1 MSQPM
6 KGLVQFIADLRNAR
20 AREAEVKRV
29 NTELANIRQKF
40 RDSNLNGYNKKKYVC
55 KLIYMYILGYEI
67 DIGHNE
73 SVSLI
78 ASTKYSEKQI
88 GYLSIS
94 LLLNENSRLLEMVI
108 DSVRKDL
115 ESLNDLHTC
124 LALNCIATVGSSQ
137 MSTELADDVFK
148 LLISPTSPNFVRKK
162 AALTVLRLYRK
173 DRSIMSSGWPDR
185 IVALLDDPDLGVTTS
200 VASLVIALA
209 QDDPSHYKMS
219 YGKVVRRLQSLV
231 FNNDYGND
239 YVYYDVPAPWLFIKL
254 FKLLQYYPPTTDET
268 VFETIKK
275 VIYRVIEVNSASTR
289 NVQQNNA
296 QNAVLFEVINLAI
309 HLDVDPQLLERIVEA
324 LGQFLSSQE
333 TNVRYLS
340 LSAMANLAAR
350 YEDIPVKK
358 YLVTILQAL
367 KDRDISV
374 RRKAIDLLYCLCD
387 SSNVKT
393 IVNELLKY
401 LQAADL
407 SIREE
412 MVIRIAI
419 LVEKYATEFEWYVDI
434 SLRLISIAGNHVSDQ
449 VWQRVIQIVINNENL
464 QAYAARTV
472 FGYIK
477 SPSCHENM
485 VKVGGYILGEYGH
498 LIADDGN
505 NSSPLEQ
512 FLALHDKFTT
522 VSNSTKTLLLTT
534 YIKFVNLFVEIKP
547 QLIQVFEFYSSSVD
561 SEIQQRAVEYLK
573 LAQRGDTSLLAT
585 VWDEIPPFPER
596 TSALLNRMHS
606 KYAYSEDR
614 RVWALGNK
622 QSQADRE
629 QLSIDGA
636 LKTVNNNNTNG
647 NVESIQQRPALSSSN
662 SLPATTTTNN
672 NDTDTTSNNTTPP
685 PPPIPR
691 KTSAPVNSTTTTATD
706 ISSNVPL
713 TSNWEPG
720 FKSLL
725 LHQEGVFYQDSLIQ
739 IGLRSEYRKHLGCVI
754 LYFKNLN
761 DSDIHSFSVELSN
774 PSGEDALHVAT
785 KNLPESTINPNSTTQ
800 QVIVLEA
807 KNPFSDP
814 PQVKITYMAGTL
826 KVLHLKLPVILENFM
841 EPAPLGGEDFFTRW
855 KQLNGENLESQK
867 VFKNMPASST
877 EPTSRTRKDDFDLV
891 HAYNWGIIPD
901 LDKNP
906 DNAVG
911 ASILHTS
918 QGGNFGC
925 LLRLEPNQSRAMYR
939 VTIRATDE
947 RVPGILSKNISTIY
961 QL

>member
-40 RDSNLNGYNKKKYVC
+40 RDSSLNGYNKKKYVC

-78 ASTKYSEKQI
+78 SSTKYSEKQI
-88 GYLSIS
+88 GYLSVS
-94 LLLNENSRLLEMVI
+94 LMLNENSKLLDMVI
-108 DSVRKDL
+108 NSAKKDL

-137 MSTELADDVFK
+137 MSVALADDVFK

-162 AALTVLRLYRK
+162 AALTMLRLYRK
-173 DRSIMSSGWPDR
+173 QPSIMAPSWPDR
-185 IVALLDDPDLGVTTS
+185 IVALLDDPDLGVATS

-219 YGKVVRRLQSLV
+219 YGKVVRRLQTLV
-231 FNNDYGND
+231 FNKDYSQD
-239 YVYYDVPAPWLFIKL
+239 YVYYDVPCPWLFIKL
-254 FKLLQYYPPTTDET
+254 FKLLQYYPPTTDEA

-275 VIYRVIEVNSASTR
+275 VIYRVIESNSVPSK

-324 LGQFLSSQE
+324 LGQFLSAQE

-340 LSAMANLAAR
+340 LSSMANLAAR
-350 YEDIPVKK
+350 YEDIPIKK
-358 YLVTILQAL
+358 YLVTILQSL

-401 LQAADL
+401 LQAADF

-419 LVEKYATEFEWYVDI
+419 LVEKYANEFEWYVDI
-434 SLRLISIAGNHVSDQ
+434 SLRLISIAGNHVSDE
-449 VWQRVIQIVINNENL
+449 VWQRVIQIVVNNENL
-464 QAYAARTV
+464 QAYAARNV
-472 FGYIK
+472 FSYLK
-477 SPSCHENM
+477 STSCHENM
-485 VKVGGYILGEYGH
+485 VKIGGYILGEYGH
-498 LIADDGN
+498 LIADEPN
-505 NSSPLEQ
+505 HSPIEQ
-512 FLALHDKFTT
+512 FLSLHDKFTT
-522 VSNSTKTLLLTT
+522 CSNSTKILLLTT
-534 YIKFVNLFVEIKP
+534 YIKFVNLFEEIKP
-547 QLIQVFEFYSSSVD
+547 QLIQVFEFYSTSID
-561 SEIQQRAVEYLK
+561 SEIQQRACEYLK
-573 LAQRGDTSLLAT
+573 LAQRNDPTLLAT
-585 VWDEIPPFPER
+585 VWDEMPPFPER
-596 TSALLNRMHS
+596 ASALLSRMHA
-606 KYAYSEDR
+606 KYAHSEDK

-622 QSQADRE
+622 QAQSDRE
-629 QLSIDGA
+629 LLNLDVSGPA
-636 LKTVNNNNTNG
+636 HRVLEKEATNNNNG
-647 NVESIQQRPALSSSN
+647 NPTSLSASSSSN
-662 SLPATTTTNN
+662 DVSKTINSTATVTTGA
-672 NDTDTTSNNTTPP
+672 SNTPP
-685 PPPIPR
+685 PPPLPR
-691 KTSAPVNSTTTTATD
+691 KTSIKAPSSTGP
-706 ISSNVPL
+706 PL

-720 FKSLL
+720 YKALL
-725 LHQEGVFYQDSLIQ
+725 YKPEGVFYQDSLIQ

-754 LYFKNLN
+754 LYFRNL
-761 DSDIHSFSVELSN
+761 SEGDIHSLSVELSN
-774 PSGEDALHVAT
+774 PAGSDVLQVGT
-785 KNLPESTINPNSTTQ
+785 KNLPDSTITPNSTTQ
-800 QVIVLEA
+800 QVIILEA
-807 KNPFSDP
+807 KGPFQESP
-814 PQVKITYMAGTL
+814 LVKITYMAGTL
-826 KVLHLKLPVILENFM
+826 KVLHLKLPVILEKFM
-841 EPAPLGGEDFFTRW
+841 EPAPLSGEDFFTRW
-855 KQLNGENLESQK
+855 KQLTGENLEHQK
-867 VFKNMPASST
+867 VFKNLPASSA
-877 EPTSRTRKDDFDLV
+877 EPAARTSKDDYNLV
-891 HAYNWGIIPD
+891 KSFNWNIIQN

-906 DNAVG
+906 ENVVG

-925 LLRLEPNQSRAMYR
+925 LLRLEPNQAKAIYR

-947 RVPGILSKNISTIY
+947 RVPSILAKNISIIY